1 MQAPV
6 SMLTGAGNGK
16 AATVFA
22 LLIGLAV
29 VAALK
34 QQRPPAATTA
44 TTLR

>member
-1 MQAPV
+1 MQAPI

-16 AATVFA
+16 ASTVFA

-34 QQRPPAATTA
+34 QRRTQAPTA
-44 TTLR
+44 STPR